1 MDNSLLAVRDINH
14 KHIVAVEECG
24 NHIMED
30 SYVLQL
36 QEPKFKEFYLSYSGY
51 AQCGPLHCYGP
62 ASRPH
67 YLIHFVLKGK
77 GMYQASG
84 QKHYLT
90 AGQGFLIEPD
100 VQTFYQAD
108 KDDPWSYLWI
118 GVGGSNAGKYI
129 RDIGLNSEQLIFRSE
144 RGEELKKIVLD
155 MLRHTEMTTAN
166 LYYLQGRLYDFF
178 SVLAQDMVIDSYSDI
193 LKEKENGYIRE
204 AMAFIKNEYASGL
217 GVREL
222 ASHLNVNRSYLYT
235 LFMKELN
242 ISPSNFIQKY
252 RVTRARELLVLT
264 EFSVEAVGKACGYGN
279 AERFA
284 RAFKQETGLSPS
296 QFRRQY
302 RTENRKNLE
311 ASKDELEYLINS

>member
-1 MDNSLLAVRDINH
+1 
-14 KHIVAVEECG
+14 
-24 NHIMED
+24 MED

-90 AGQGFLIEPD
+90 AGQGFLIEPGT
-100 VQTFYQAD
+100 QTFYQAD
-108 KDDPWSYLWI
+108 RDDPWSYFWI
-118 GVGGSNAGKYI
+118 GVGGTNAGKYI

-155 MLRHTEMTTAN
+155 ILKHTEMTTAN

-178 SVLAQDMVIDSYSDI
+178 AVLARDAVIDSYADT
-193 LKEKENGYIRE
+193 LKEKEYGKESGYIKE
-204 AMAFIKNEYASGL
+204 AMAFIKNEYANGL
-217 GVREL
+217 SVQKL
-222 ASHLNVNRSYLYT
+222 ADHLNVNRSYLYT
-235 LFMKELN
+235 LFMRDLK
-242 ISPSNFIQKY
+242 ISPQDFLRKY
-252 RVTRARELLVLT
+252 RITRARELLVLT
-264 EFSVEAVGKACGYGN
+264 ELSIESVGKSCGYGN
-279 AERFA
+279 AERFS
-284 RAFKQETGLSPS
+284 RAFKQETGLTPT
-296 QFRRQY
+296 QFRRQD
-302 RTENRKNLE
+302 RNEKRRNLE
-311 ASKDELEYLINS
+311 ISKNELETLINC